1 MPSSPQS
8 SWHRGTSSFSALALL
23 PCVLACVHVSV
34 RSIVGLLSRVQ
45 PTHPTVSAFT
55 VLARSVAFCPSPQG
69 FRPHS
74 FVAPFQCPLSTQVT
88 PSLSPECTL
97 MLQRIIRVKQ
107 LKRVTTIFE
116 IGMQTFYGIIVHA
129 HGRGGGLTRARFKR
143 EITTC
148 SHTKEIITLVPKR
161 VYSIK
166 K

>member
-23 PCVLACVHVSV
+23 PCVLACVHVHVSV

-74 FVAPFQCPLSTQVT
+74 FVALSAPFQCPLSTQVT
-88 PSLSPECTL
+88 HSLSPECTL

-107 LKRVTTIFE
+107 LKRVTTVFE
-116 IGMQTFYGIIVHA
+116 IGMLTFLRNYSPCA
-129 HGRGGGLTRARFKR
+129 RTGGGSLALA
-143 EITTC
+143 
-148 SHTKEIITLVPKR
+148 SKEKLP
-161 VYSIK
+161 
-166 K
+166 